1 MRSNTRVH
9 AREAGSVTAELAVAL
24 PALLILLCAALWSV
38 ATASAQLRC
47 LDAAREGAR
56 ASARGE
62 APEIVLD
69 AVRRAAP
76 ASATVQ
82 VRREGGLVHVSV
94 SAAVAPLGQL
104 ARRAPSLRVSGRAS
118 AAVEVSLPQAGGGR

>member
-1 MRSNTRVH
+1 M
-9 AREAGSVTAELAVAL
+9 TAELAVAL
-24 PALLILLCAALWSV
+24 PALLILLCVALWAV
-38 ATASAQLRC
+38 ATGAAQLRC

-76 ASATVQ
+76 AHATVR
-82 VRREGGLVHVSV
+82 VSRDGGLVHISV
-94 SAAVAPLGQL
+94 SASVAPLGQL
-104 ARRAPSLRVSGRAS
+104 AGRAPSLRVSGTAS
-118 AAVEVSLPQAGGGR
+118 ASVEVTVPQPGGGR